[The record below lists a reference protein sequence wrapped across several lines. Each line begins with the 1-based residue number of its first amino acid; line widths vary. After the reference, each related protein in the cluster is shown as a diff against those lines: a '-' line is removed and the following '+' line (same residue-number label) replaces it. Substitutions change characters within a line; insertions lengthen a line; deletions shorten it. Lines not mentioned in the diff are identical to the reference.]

1 MTYDGLI
8 LVGLWM
14 IVGAAVVLIAGD
26 AIDSGQHWFQL
37 MLLAAA
43 FLYFGGCWRYGR
55 QTVGM
60 RAWKIELQSPSYPPP
75 YDALLTRFLV
85 AIASMLALGAGF
97 WTALLRADASTWHDR
112 ASRTALVVVDQP
124 RRSNR

>member
-14 IVGAAVVLIAGD
+14 IVGAIAVLIVGD
-26 AIDSGQHWFQL
+26 AIENGDRLFQL
-37 MLLAAA
+37 ALLAAA

-60 RAWKIELQSPSYPPP
+60 RAWKIELQSAASPPP
-75 YDALLTRFLV
+75 YDALLARFLV

-97 WTALLRADASTWHDR
+97 WTALFRADASTWHDR
-112 ASRTALVVVDQP
+112 ASRTQLVVVDQP
-124 RRSNR
+124 RRSSR